1 MAAFKFL
8 QNIWSKF
15 RQRLVFLF
23 KNQHPKTS
31 VKIKHPSQTDPT
43 CTDQQFLVDK
53 KNIEFT
59 DISHLHNDNAQC
71 LFNDINTTE
80 SNFMVA
86 DNLKQTDL
94 NFDHIIDY
102 LFILKSRNIS
112 STENQKIQN
121 TETSLKI
128 RFQEIFAYLI
138 HINRRRLNKQL
149 TAERDFLLYLSHT
162 PCEPISNQLHHASL
176 IQIYSTLTKQPISD
190 CLDQGCPGV
199 IDWQL
204 VGFQGQQ
211 PATDFRS
218 TGILSLLCLLYMT
231 DGKKFP
237 EKLLHSIYQCSLD
250 GEQKFPFCLI
260 GINITGILLNCLLKN
275 ELNKAFNKT
284 NCVVETFMRMFCLVF
299 YIFYSIWI
307 HERFCILDMHKM
319 NEMLRWYCKYQLNDC
334 MDKYL
339 SIFNKYSEA

>member
-23 KNQHPKTS
+23 RNQHPKNS
-31 VKIKHPSQTDPT
+31 DKINHPSQTDST
-43 CTDQQFLVDK
+43 CANQQFLVDK

-71 LFNDINTTE
+71 LFNDINTSQ
-80 SNFMVA
+80 SNFVEA
-86 DNLKQTDL
+86 DNLKQIDF

-102 LFILKSRNIS
+102 LFILKSYNIS
-112 STENQKIQN
+112 STANEKIGK

-128 RFQEIFAYLI
+128 KFQEIFAYLL
-138 HINRRRLNKQL
+138 HINRRPLNKHL

-162 PCEPISNQLHHASL
+162 PCEPVNNQLHHASL
-176 IQIYSTLTKQPISD
+176 IQIYSTLTKQSNSD

-231 DGKKFP
+231 DRRKFP
-237 EKLLHSIYQCSLD
+237 EKLYTV
-250 GEQKFPFCLI
+250 F
-260 GINITGILLNCLLKN
+260 INI
-275 ELNKAFNKT
+275 
-284 NCVVETFMRMFCLVF
+284 
-299 YIFYSIWI
+299 
-307 HERFCILDMHKM
+307 H
-319 NEMLRWYCKYQLNDC
+319 
-334 MDKYL
+334 
-339 SIFNKYSEA
+339 